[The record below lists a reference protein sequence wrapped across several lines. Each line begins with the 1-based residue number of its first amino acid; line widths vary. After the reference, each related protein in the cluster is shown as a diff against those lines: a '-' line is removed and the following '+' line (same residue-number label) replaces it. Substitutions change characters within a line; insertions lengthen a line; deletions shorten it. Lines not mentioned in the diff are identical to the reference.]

1 MLTSKHN
8 QKQNQPTQHQPTGA
22 SGCGELHTG
31 AQFQQTEPE
40 PGNQTARSTTMSHGG
55 GGGTE
60 KHGPPPEHPI
70 TTKTT
75 MAEVKMMETSLG
87 LTLDDERCK
96 WGAIGTLHVLW
107 KLHGKPTT
115 DAHELAINR
124 VKSNEWLNCDASS
137 GQVPK
142 TLMPLPVSKSHRFT
156 GRREVQR
163 WSRQEAHQE
172 LALAACRASQGGSTH
187 GKGHV

>member
-8 QKQNQPTQHQPTGA
+8 QKQNQPTQNQPTGA

-70 TTKTT
+70 TAKTT

-124 VKSNEWLNCDASS
+124 VKSNEWL
-137 GQVPK
+137 
-142 TLMPLPVSKSHRFT
+142 
-156 GRREVQR
+156 
-163 WSRQEAHQE
+163 
-172 LALAACRASQGGSTH
+172 ALTPSTRAMSRASGAGAGARTTGSTSASESERLSRRRPPQR
-187 GKGHV
+187 